1 MSNDDGAI
9 DVKHLYGGSV
19 ICDDGGEVI
28 AGAGLVTFA
37 VAALIQ
43 RGDDT
48 ATADKLGGN
57 EVPDA
62 RCRGEAV
69 QQQDGWQIA
78 VWHLRGPT
86 TVVESKSIS
95 GDKAVDGQYR
105 HGSEAP

>member
-1 MSNDDGAI
+1 MSNGDGAI
-9 DVKHLYGGSV
+9 EVKRLYSGSV
-19 ICDDGGEVI
+19 IGDDGGEVI

-37 VAALIQ
+37 VTALIQ
-43 RGDDT
+43 RGDDV

-78 VWHLRGPT
+78 AWHLRGPT
-86 TVVESKSIS
+86 KVVELKSIS
-95 GDKAVDGQYR
+95 RDKAIDGQYR
-105 HGSEAP
+105 HGGKAP